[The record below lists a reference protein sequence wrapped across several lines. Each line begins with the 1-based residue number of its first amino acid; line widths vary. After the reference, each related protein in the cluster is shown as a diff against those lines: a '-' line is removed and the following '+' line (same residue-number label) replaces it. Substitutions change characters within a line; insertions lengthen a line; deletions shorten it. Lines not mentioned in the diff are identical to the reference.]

1 MGIERMATER
11 LSPFRAIQTEIELA
25 RKMAENHRLQEAG
38 QNPSLSGALDEVDI
52 LSPEGRESYARLALL
67 SRQEIRRMQE
77 EENAALRQEENA
89 RRAEERRAEAEER
102 ARQAAAR
109 EKDAVGGEEQDD
121 NAAAAEEN
129 DGQTPLER
137 LDQATQAASDDDN
150 KAATDTNGLEN
161 GADDLTDASAPA
173 RAEGTQGLKPPFHLV
188 V

>member
-1 MGIERMATER
+1 MGIVRIPTEPV
-11 LSPFRAIQTEIELA
+11 SQFRAIQTEVELA
-25 RKMAENHRLQEAG
+25 RNLAKNQRLQEAG
-38 QNPSLSGALDEVDI
+38 QQPSLFGALDEVDI

-109 EKDAVGGEEQDD
+109 EKDETGGEEQDD
-121 NAAAAEEN
+121 SAAAAGDN
-129 DGQTPLER
+129 DAQTPLER
-137 LDQATQAASDDDN
+137 LDQAAQAASDDDR
-150 KAATDTNGLEN
+150 ATADRNGFKSE
-161 GADDLTDASAPA
+161 ADGLTDAPA
-173 RAEGTQGLKPPFHLV
+173 QADGTRGRKTPFHLV

>member
-11 LSPFRAIQTEIELA
+11 ISPFRAIQTEIELA

-137 LDQATQAASDDDN
+137 LVQDTQAAADDD
-150 KAATDTNGLEN
+150 KAAADTNGLEN